1 MMFQFFLDGTL
12 VESATNWKDVSSTIK
27 RDNQQNLFLLFQEY
41 DLTFDS
47 TGYDYL
53 IDKIQNDSFCTEV
66 VVEIKKMC
74 DDSYLTIFN
83 GIMFISDCVVDERAC
98 TIKCKVNDKSFFSK
112 INNNKNIKTS
122 LDGAFTKLK
131 NPITAIEQ
139 YDLEVFNV
147 GSNSSVRTVIA
158 CRIEEAFR
166 YFIDFMTESS
176 VGFQSDTFGATGD
189 WNGLCITVGERLR
202 GVVPSVEDARWI
214 PFSFLDLFNEINKR
228 IPIVLLVEDPYTS
241 PIVRI
246 ESIEYLYGNAVT
258 FYATS
263 VYEIETSFDT
273 TKLYALVKMG
283 SPTDDTLTLDFPED
297 IDYFGFKAEE
307 FHLLSSCNLDQA
319 LDLTANWIVSSNII
333 QRVVDNLDQG
343 YDNNTF
349 LLNSIYTDDNTGR
362 TTNDN
367 MFNVNPPKYHY
378 NALLNNA
385 SITDRYIE
393 DLSASLASFYVNS
406 RDGQALGYRSGAN
419 QSITGAAPYTT
430 IQNNTVALNTE
441 SFDYGGYFDPA
452 TYRYTALQ
460 AAAYTMKA
468 RITYVNAGAGPTLNL
483 GLFMGYMRHYDVSN
497 ALLAEYKMANS
508 TLNFY
513 TGPNLAYP
521 LMVSNFS
528 SFGAAG
534 CPTKF
539 VNAAGAFVDTLVI
552 NMNAGDY
559 LQLETRYEPYSPP
572 GSAASGTNV
581 DVKSNASDT
590 FIECITSSLTGGTFL
605 DIDPNLIKVQ
615 LHKFSY
621 PMTQQEFNGV
631 LNNPTG
637 RIGFAMENQPYRYGW
652 IKELKYNHTL
662 SKADFVL
669 TTNRQSEYG
678 A

>member
-1 MMFQFFLDGTL
+1 MMFQFYLDGTL

-74 DDSYLTIFN
+74 DDDYLTIFN

-131 NPITAIEQ
+131 QPITAIEQ

-147 GSNSSVRTVIA
+147 GTNSSVRTVIA

-166 YFIDFMTESS
+166 YFIDFMTETS
-176 VGFQSDTFGATGD
+176 VGFRSDTFGATGN

-246 ESIEYLYGNAVT
+246 ESIEYLFGNSVT
-258 FYATS
+258 FFASS

-273 TKLYALVKMG
+273 SKLYALVKMG

-367 MFNVNPPKYHY
+367 MFNINPPKYHY

-385 SITDRYIE
+385 SIADRYIE
-393 DLSASLASFYVNS
+393 DLSASLASYYVDS
-406 RDGQALGYRSGAN
+406 KDGQMYAYRNGLLQHTN
-419 QSITGAAPYTT
+419 L
-430 IQNNTVALNTE
+430 LNSEDFNFFLNSE
-441 SFDYGGYFDPA
+441 SFDFGNNFDTLTA
-452 TYRYTALQ
+452 KYTAPQ
-460 AAAYTMKA
+460 TAAYNIKA
-468 RITYVNAGAGPTLNL
+468 QVTIVFGNPGGGSGGFGNYYQFTVD
-483 GLFMGYMRHYDVSN
+483 HYDSSN
-497 ALLAEYKMANS
+497 NLLNRFYIGAHS
-508 TLNFY
+508 TIL
-513 TGPNLAYP
+513 G
-521 LMVSNFS
+521 
-528 SFGAAG
+528 
-534 CPTKF
+534 
-539 VNAAGAFVDTLVI
+539 AGAFAPGQYWAAGYSLNTVLTRNLNNQII

-559 LQLETRYEPYSPP
+559 ITMRIKSYPLTVAANNIYTNGQLYTILT
-572 GSAASGTNV
+572 SASQTFLEVV
-581 DVKSNASDT
+581 D
-590 FIECITSSLTGGTFL
+590 TSITGGTFL

-652 IKELKYNHTL
+652 IKELKYNHTF
-662 SKADFVL
+662 SRADFVL
-669 TTNRQSEYG
+669 TTNRESEH
-678 A
+678 AS

>member
-1 MMFQFFLDGTL
+1 MMFQFYLDGTL
-12 VESATNWKDVSSTIK
+12 VESAINWKDVSSTIK

-74 DDSYLTIFN
+74 DDDYLTIFN

-131 NPITAIEQ
+131 QPITAIEQ

-147 GSNSSVRTVIA
+147 GTNSSVRTVIA

-166 YFIDFMTESS
+166 YFVDFMTESS
-176 VGFQSDTFGATGD
+176 VGFRSDTFGATGD

-202 GVVPSVEDARWI
+202 GVTPSIEDARWI

-246 ESIEYLYGNAVT
+246 ESIEYLFGNSVT
-258 FYATS
+258 FFASS

-273 TKLYALVKMG
+273 SKLYALVKMG
-283 SPTDDTLTLDFPED
+283 SPTDDTFTLDFPED
-297 IDYFGFKAEE
+297 IDYFGFKKEE

-319 LDLTANWIVSSNII
+319 LDLSANWIVSSNIT

-367 MFNVNPPKYHY
+367 MFNVSPPKYHY

-385 SITDRYIE
+385 SIADRYIE
-393 DLSASLASFYVNS
+393 DLSASLASYYVDS
-406 RDGQALGYRSGAN
+406 QEGQMLAYRNGLL
-419 QSITGAAPYTT
+419 QH
-430 IQNNTVALNTE
+430 TVLTASENFTAFLNAE
-441 SFDYGGYFDPA
+441 SYDYGNNFNTGTAF
-452 TYRYTALQ
+452 YTAPQ
-460 AAAYTMKA
+460 AAAYNIKA
-468 RITYVNAGAGPTLNL
+468 QVTIQFGNQGGTAFNWFQFLVE
-483 GLFMGYMRHYDVSN
+483 HYDSSN
-497 ALLAEYKMANS
+497 TLLNVYNIVAPNN
-508 TLNFY
+508 TL
-513 TGPNLAYP
+513 GG
-521 LMVSNFS
+521 S
-528 SFGAAG
+528 AAFPG
-534 CPTKF
+534 SYWVAGFAINTVVTK
-539 VNAAGAFVDTLVI
+539 TLTTQII

-559 LQLETRYEPYSPP
+559 LNMRIRSYPDGVAQRNIYQGGQLYTILT
-572 GSAASGTNV
+572 GASQTFLQVV
-581 DVKSNASDT
+581 D
-590 FIECITSSLTGGTFL
+590 TSITGGTFL

-652 IKELKYNHTL
+652 IKELKYNHTF
-662 SKADFVL
+662 SRADFVL
-669 TTNRQSEYG
+669 TTNRESEH
-678 A
+678 AS

>member
-1 MMFQFFLDGTL
+1 MMFQFFLDGNL

-74 DDSYLTIFN
+74 DDDYLTIFN
-83 GIMFISDCVVDERAC
+83 GILFISDCVVDERAC

-131 NPITAIEQ
+131 QPITAIEQ
-139 YDLEVFNV
+139 YDLEVFSV

-166 YFIDFMTESS
+166 YFVDFMTESS
-176 VGFQSDTFGATGD
+176 VGFRSDTFGATGD

-246 ESIEYLYGNAVT
+246 ESIEYLFGNSVT
-258 FYATS
+258 FFASS

-273 TKLYALVKMG
+273 SKLYALVKMG
-283 SPTDDTLTLDFPED
+283 SPTDDTFTLDFPED
-297 IDYFGFKAEE
+297 IDYFGFKKEE

-319 LDLTANWIVSSNII
+319 LDLSANWIVSSNII
-333 QRVVDNLDQG
+333 QRVVDPPLDQG
-343 YDNNTF
+343 YDDNTF
-349 LLNSIYTDDNTGR
+349 LINSIYTDDNTGR

-367 MFNVNPPKYHY
+367 MFNITPPKYHY

-385 SITDRYIE
+385 SIADRYIE
-393 DLSASLASFYVNS
+393 DLSASLASYYVNS
-406 RDGQALGYRSGAN
+406 KEGQMYAYRNGLLQHTNLVNSEDFN
-419 QSITGAAPYTT
+419 FF
-430 IQNNTVALNTE
+430 LNSE
-441 SFDYGGYFDPA
+441 SFDFGNNFDTLTAKYTAPQTA
-452 TYRYTALQ
+452 TYNI
-460 AAAYTMKA
+460 KA
-468 RITYVNAGAGPTLNL
+468 QVTIIFGNFASGSGNFGNYYQFTVDHYDSSNNLLNRFYIGAHNTILGAG
-483 GLFMGYMRHYDVSN
+483 
-497 ALLAEYKMANS
+497 
-508 TLNFY
+508 
-513 TGPNLAYP
+513 
-521 LMVSNFS
+521 
-528 SFGAAG
+528 SFAPGQYWAAG
-534 CPTKF
+534 YSINT
-539 VNAAGAFVDTLVI
+539 VLARSLNNQII

-559 LQLETRYEPYSPP
+559 ITMRIKSYPLTVAANNIYTNGQLYTIL
-572 GSAASGTNV
+572 T
-581 DVKSNASDT
+581 NASQTFLEVVDT
-590 FIECITSSLTGGTFL
+590 SITGGTFL

-669 TTNRQSEYG
+669 TTNRESEY
-678 A
+678 AS

>member
-1 MMFQFFLDGTL
+1 MMFQFYLDGTL

-74 DDSYLTIFN
+74 DDDYLTIFN
-83 GIMFISDCVVDERAC
+83 GILFISDCVVDERAC
-98 TIKCKVNDKSFFSK
+98 TIKCKINDKSFFSK

-131 NPITAIEQ
+131 QPITAIEQ

-147 GSNSSVRTVIA
+147 GSNTSVRTVIA

-166 YFIDFMTESS
+166 YFVDFMTESS
-176 VGFQSDTFGATGD
+176 VGFRSDTFGATGD

-246 ESIEYLYGNAVT
+246 ESIEYLFGNSVT
-258 FYATS
+258 FFASS

-273 TKLYALVKMG
+273 SKLYALVKMG
-283 SPTDDTLTLDFPED
+283 SPTDDTFTLDFPED
-297 IDYFGFKAEE
+297 IDYFGFKKEE

-319 LDLTANWIVSSNII
+319 LDLSANWIVSSNII
-333 QRVVDNLDQG
+333 QRVVDPPLDQG
-343 YDNNTF
+343 YDNDTF

-367 MFNVNPPKYHY
+367 MFNVTPPKYHY

-385 SITDRYIE
+385 SIADRYIE
-393 DLSASLASFYVNS
+393 DLSASLASYYVDS
-406 RDGQALGYRSGAN
+406 KEGQMYAYRNGLL
-419 QSITGAAPYTT
+419 QH
-430 IQNNTVALNTE
+430 TVLTASENFTAFLNAE
-441 SFDYGGYFDPA
+441 SFDYGNNFDTGTA
-452 TYRYTALQ
+452 FYTAPQ
-460 AAAYTMKA
+460 VAAYNIKA
-468 RITYVNAGAGPTLNL
+468 QVTIQFGNQGGTAFNWFQFLVEHYDSSNTLLNTFNIVAPNNTLGGSAAFPGSYWAAGFAINTVVTKTLN
-483 GLFMGYMRHYDVSN
+483 
-497 ALLAEYKMANS
+497 
-508 TLNFY
+508 TQI
-513 TGPNLAYP
+513 
-521 LMVSNFS
+521 
-528 SFGAAG
+528 
-534 CPTKF
+534 
-539 VNAAGAFVDTLVI
+539 I

-559 LQLETRYEPYSPP
+559 LNMRIRSYPDGVAQSNVYQGGQLYTILT
-572 GSAASGTNV
+572 GASQTFLEVV
-581 DVKSNASDT
+581 D
-590 FIECITSSLTGGTFL
+590 TSITGGTFL

-669 TTNRQSEYG
+669 TTNRESEY
-678 A
+678 AS